1 MEREGREKSA
11 DKSPEWSCL
20 EGEGLAT
27 EEETKSAGGG
37 GGWQDADGDGVGT
50 QESGAEEPVESTS
63 AGGSKTRKATSAAAD
78 KAGAGGSH
86 VARYG
91 LRERVAGRRE
101 NPASES
107 SGVGVQEGGREAY
120 GVAGKPSKVG
130 GKEGG
135 REAYG
140 VAENPGGEP
149 RESSRRCRVAAGHR
163 HPRSG
168 QVSPGG

>member
-1 MEREGREKSA
+1 MQ
-11 DKSPEWSCL
+11 
-20 EGEGLAT
+20 
-27 EEETKSAGGG
+27 GG

-63 AGGSKTRKATSAAAD
+63 AGGSETRKATSAAAD

-140 VAENPGGEP
+140 VAENPGGN
-149 RESSRRCRVAAGHR
+149 RERVRGGVELPQGIDTPGVDKFPQGDETPRVAIEGEGVTGEDGR
-163 HPRSG
+163 G
-168 QVSPGG
+168 WGGYRNPPTT